1 MSTGV
6 YNPPH
11 KSQPNDLDSVSRS
24 RPISRSNGSVSV
36 QSIDHDRIFDKQPAN
51 MAQTQRTRYLKTGA
65 IIAFVFMVLVWLSPS
80 KSAVSSFSHGM
91 CFLARDGSTIKL
103 IVWQSNPPQVAAP
116 QLRKSA
122 PNLSI
127 HPSLLFSTL
136 S

>member
-6 YNPPH
+6 DN
-11 KSQPNDLDSVSRS
+11 QPKQNKFDDLDSVARYRS
-24 RPISRSNGSVSV
+24 FSRSNGSVPS
-36 QSIDHDRIFDKQPAN
+36 QSIDPGRISDKQPAN

-80 KSAVSSFSHGM
+80 KSAVSSFTHGT
-91 CFLARDGSTIKL
+91 CSLARSGSTLKL
-103 IVWQSNPPQVAAP
+103 ILWQSNPLQAAPP

-122 PNLSI
+122 PSLSI
-127 HPSLLFSTL
+127 RPSLLSSML